1 MTEDEIETDNINN
14 RKRKGSGD
22 IIPKLVNNKR
32 GNLEKDHQCLNIT
45 G

>member
-1 MTEDEIETDNINN
+1 MTVNEIETDNINN
-14 RKRKGSGD
+14 RKRKGSGN

-32 GNLEKDHQCLNIT
+32 GNLEKNHQFLNIT